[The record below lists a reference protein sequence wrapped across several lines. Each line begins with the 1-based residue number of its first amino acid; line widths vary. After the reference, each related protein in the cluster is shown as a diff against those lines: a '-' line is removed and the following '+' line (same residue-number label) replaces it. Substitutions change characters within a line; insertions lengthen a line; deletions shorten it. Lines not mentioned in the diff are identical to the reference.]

1 MNNFIYHNPTKLV
14 FGKGQ
19 IARLPKLIPA
29 GKRIM
34 LTFGGGSVKRNG
46 VYDQVVAALE
56 GRDLVEFWGIEA
68 NPSVETLREAI
79 ALGKERKVDF
89 LLAVGGGSVIDGTKL
104 IAAGLLYDGDAWD
117 IVLKGQAGKTVPLAT
132 VLTMSATGSE
142 MNSGAVISRY
152 ETKEKYA
159 FYGDY
164 PVFSILDPETLYS
177 LPKRQVA
184 CGLAD
189 TFVHVLEQY
198 MTTPHQSRLMDR
210 WAEGILHTVV
220 EIAPKALA
228 DERDYDTMSEYML
241 SATLALNDMIRM
253 GVTQDWAT
261 HMIGHELTALHG
273 LTHGATL
280 AIVINGTLRVLRG
293 QKRGKLLQ
301 YGERI
306 WGIAGGS
313 EEERIDRTI
322 AANEAFFRS
331 LGLSTRLSEE
341 GIGEETIAEIERR
354 FTAAGDR
361 FGEAQ
366 NVGFWRPA
374 SDPIA
379 GCRKNN
385 PRNRGCG
392 DCLSWNA
399 GLFVH
404 PECRNVETAQ
414 RIDRDAVFSG
424 LDAFQ
429 DDEVGAASEPARGEG
444 LPFQRVALPVAEGS
458 DRRVFGDPHLLLDLE
473 PEDADHRHRV
483 DQVVRNA
490 DDKGDAVALP
500 EPDGGLRAFQR
511 HFVDVVLSDAEQFL
525 PGGRAVAGSQA
536 LLDELLGSVV
546 GPDSQCL
553 ADEFRFGE
561 CQGAVGPGYGE
572 CRCGGRLR
580 SLRLRPDAGTAG
592 KQQNEGFLHANGT
605 LE

>member
-117 IVLKGQAGKTVPLAT
+117 IVLK
-132 VLTMSATGSE
+132 
-142 MNSGAVISRY
+142 AVISRY

-366 NVGFWRPA
+366 NVDGAMARRILEA
-374 SDPIA
+374 
-379 GCRKNN
+379 
-385 PRNRGCG
+385 
-392 DCLSWNA
+392 CL
-399 GLFVH
+399 
-404 PECRNVETAQ
+404 
-414 RIDRDAVFSG
+414 
-424 LDAFQ
+424 
-429 DDEVGAASEPARGEG
+429 
-444 LPFQRVALPVAEGS
+444 
-458 DRRVFGDPHLLLDLE
+458 
-473 PEDADHRHRV
+473 
-483 DQVVRNA
+483 
-490 DDKGDAVALP
+490 
-500 EPDGGLRAFQR
+500 
-511 HFVDVVLSDAEQFL
+511 
-525 PGGRAVAGSQA
+525 
-536 LLDELLGSVV
+536 
-546 GPDSQCL
+546 
-553 ADEFRFGE
+553 
-561 CQGAVGPGYGE
+561 
-572 CRCGGRLR
+572 
-580 SLRLRPDAGTAG
+580 
-592 KQQNEGFLHANGT
+592 
-605 LE
+605 

>member
-280 AIVINGTLRVLRG
+280 AIVINGKLRVLRG

-331 LGLSTRLSEE
+331 LGLDTPFGGGYRRRDHRRDRTPLHGCGRSVRR
-341 GIGEETIAEIERR
+341 GAERR
-354 FTAAGDR
+354 RRHGPPDSGGLPVIPLPAAER
-361 FGEAQ
+361 TI
-366 NVGFWRPA
+366 PA
-374 SDPIA
+374 TEVA
-379 GCRKNN
+379 GIVCHGTRVYSST
-385 PRNRGCG
+385 P
-392 DCLSWNA
+392 
-399 GLFVH
+399 
-404 PECRNVETAQ
+404 NVET
-414 RIDRDAVFSG
+414 
-424 LDAFQ
+424 
-429 DDEVGAASEPARGEG
+429 
-444 LPFQRVALPVAEGS
+444 
-458 DRRVFGDPHLLLDLE
+458 
-473 PEDADHRHRV
+473 
-483 DQVVRNA
+483 
-490 DDKGDAVALP
+490 
-500 EPDGGLRAFQR
+500 
-511 HFVDVVLSDAEQFL
+511 
-525 PGGRAVAGSQA
+525 
-536 LLDELLGSVV
+536 
-546 GPDSQCL
+546 
-553 ADEFRFGE
+553 
-561 CQGAVGPGYGE
+561 
-572 CRCGGRLR
+572 
-580 SLRLRPDAGTAG
+580 LRLPSASTVMPYSPVSTPFRMMR
-592 KQQNEGFLHANGT
+592 
-605 LE
+605 